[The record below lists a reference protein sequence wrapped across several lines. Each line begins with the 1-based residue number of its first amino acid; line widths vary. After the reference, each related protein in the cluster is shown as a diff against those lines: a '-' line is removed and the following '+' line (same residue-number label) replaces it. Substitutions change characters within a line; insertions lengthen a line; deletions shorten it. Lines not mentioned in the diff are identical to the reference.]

1 MPPYP
6 HIFFVM
12 QYRWSGA
19 EKTSVP
25 LDENSTSY
33 CTWGRELVK
42 QAVEDA
48 ITDIR
53 EAMALAEDYAR

>member
-1 MPPYP
+1 
-6 HIFFVM
+6 M

-19 EKTSVP
+19 DKSCVP
-25 LDENSTSY
+25 LDESNTGY

-53 EAMALAEDYAR
+53 GVLATSPKELAR